1 LLAQVGSDRVLE
13 HVLARPSEM
22 LLVTDRERS
31 EAVAEEVAA
40 AGVALVERLRVDAV
54 QLVETARELPEQ
66 RLDDHVVVVWHQ
78 AEDVARLVGAAHDL
92 PEHGEEEAAVIVV
105 ARDRAARDAAGGD
118 VVDALGGKDVS
129 R

>member
-1 LLAQVGSDRVLE
+1 
-13 HVLARPSEM
+13 M

-78 AEDVARLVGAAHDL
+78 AEDVARPVGAAHDL

-118 VVDALGGKDVS
+118 VVDALGGKDVP